1 MPPAVAA
8 AHKRPVAKETAAAML
23 QVSVA
28 LTEVCCCYPFT
39 IHVHTKKDQEDETE
53 GNEETNDEDGEGY
66 CMTDCGEGLC
76 GL

>member
-1 MPPAVAA
+1 
-8 AHKRPVAKETAAAML
+8 ML

-66 CMTDCGEGLC
+66 
-76 GL
+76 